1 MNGQKI
7 SRRKF
12 VKQAGLLSAGML
24 VGSYA
29 LNAKSY
35 RNIMGAND
43 RVRLAFAGLNGRGS
57 SLIHTFADVQGVD
70 ILYACDVEQK
80 ALAKGMKAAADKG
93 FSPKGVVDFRTIL
106 EDNDLDAVVHAT
118 PDHWHTPGAIMCC
131 QAGKNVYV
139 EKPLSHNPA
148 EGEMLVDAMKKYGVL
163 VQMGSQRR
171 SYPILQEAMR
181 LLHDGEIGDIYMGKS
196 WYVNNRAALNLTPA
210 AVPSNLDYELW
221 QGPAPR
227 RPYMDGLI
235 HYNWHWFW
243 NWGTGEALNNGTHE
257 LDMLLWGTQA
267 GFPEKVTSVGGKYQ
281 FQDAWET
288 PDTQLISWEMPGLTL
303 CWEGRSRNGGRTEE
317 SDRGVIYYGT
327 KGSMKTGGNDYI
339 IYDMSGKEER
349 RASARDAAEQQ
360 GRNTVSPSLGMDLCH
375 ATNFVDAVRGK
386 VASNCTAVEG
396 HKSTAFVQ
404 LGNIAQRTGGMI
416 VTDPSNGHI
425 IGGGE
430 AQALWGRSY
439 EKGWEP
445 KV

>member
-1 MNGQKI
+1 M
-7 SRRKF
+7 
-12 VKQAGLLSAGML
+12 KQAGLLSAGM
-24 VGSYA
+24 VIGSYG

-43 RVRLAFAGLNGRGS
+43 RVRLAFVGLNGRGS
-57 SLIHTFADVQGVD
+57 SLVQTFADVPGVD
-70 ILYACDVEQK
+70 ILYACDVEER
-80 ALAKGMKAAADKG
+80 ALAKGVKAATDKG
-93 FSPKGVVDFRTIL
+93 FSPRGVVDFRTIL
-106 EDNDLDAVVHAT
+106 EERNLDAVVHAT

-148 EGEMLVDAMKKYGVL
+148 EGEMLVEAMKKYGVL

-171 SYPILQEAMR
+171 SFPILQEAMQ

-196 WYVNNRAALNLTPA
+196 WYVNNRAALHLTPA

-227 RPYMDGLI
+227 RPYMEGLI
-235 HYNWHWFW
+235 HYNWHWLW

-257 LDMLLWGTQA
+257 LDMLLWGTRA

-281 FQDAWET
+281 FRNDDWET
-288 PDTQLISWEMPGLTL
+288 PDTQLIGWEMPCLTL
-303 CWEGRSRNGGRTEE
+303 YWECRSRNGGRIEE

-339 IYDMSGKEER
+339 IYDMSGREVR
-349 RASARDAAEQQ
+349 RNSAKDAAEQQ

-375 ATNFVDAVRGK
+375 AVNFVDTIRGK
-386 VASNCTAVEG
+386 TASNCTAVEG
-396 HKSTAFVQ
+396 HKSTTYVQ
-404 LGNIAQRTGGMI
+404 LGNIAQRAGGLI
-416 VTDPSNGHI
+416 ETNPANGHI
-425 IGGGE
+425 TGNRD

-439 EKGWEP
+439 ERGWEP